1 MRDKNKETNR
11 KAGKHAQKLDIKADR
26 QILAGKEEGA
36 SKSEQITLHCIIE
49 FSVSGQGQNVTKF
62 KIYYYK
68 SDILIYKLRF

>member
-49 FSVSGQGQNVTKF
+49 FSVSGQGPKCD
-62 KIYYYK
+62 KI
-68 SDILIYKLRF
+68 